1 MKHLK
6 TFESFSYTSTEVVQ
20 EELFGFGKPKDGEWT
35 KDINKNWE
43 LLKAG
48 KLSKK
53 SLEEKFVEY
62 GEGFGYVDKN
72 AINFASQKAPSV
84 YKYLYKGGKAEDVIE
99 EEFAKIHFNRC
110 KAVKKQANGKWEDIT
125 AVGDSEGGPG
135 GRKF

>member
-6 TFESFSYTSTEVVQ
+6 TFESFTYINDEAIK

-48 KLSKK
+48 KLSKS
-53 SLEEKFVEY
+53 SLQKKFVEY
-62 GEGFGYVDKN
+62 GQSFGFVDKN

-84 YKYLYKGGKAEDVIE
+84 YRYLYKDGKATDIVE
-99 EEFAKIHFNRC
+99 EEFAKIHFDRC
-110 KAVKKQANGKWEDIT
+110 KSVKKEGDKWVNT
-125 AVGDSEGGPG
+125 TLVGDSDSGPG
-135 GRKF
+135 GRKM